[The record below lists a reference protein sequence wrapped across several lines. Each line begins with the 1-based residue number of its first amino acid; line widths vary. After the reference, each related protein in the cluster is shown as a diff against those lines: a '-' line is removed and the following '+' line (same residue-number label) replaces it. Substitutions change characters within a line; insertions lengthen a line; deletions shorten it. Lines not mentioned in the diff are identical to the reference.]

1 MDAKILVFANCVEAI
16 IYLLLYNLHDCTFE
30 GFHQMMKFDSDKYI
44 AIIDVT
50 GVQ

>member
-1 MDAKILVFANCVEAI
+1 MWHDID
-16 IYLLLYNLHDCTFE
+16 NLK
-30 GFHQMMKFDSDKYI
+30 GFHQMIKSDSDKYI